1 MSTVNM
7 FRKEALKKQYQGN
20 NMGESVVVPSQS
32 MNAWI
37 ITLLVFIVGLF
48 YFAKT
53 VSIPSVESLPITLSN
68 QNFSSV
74 LLPQR
79 GVIQT
84 HLVANGKEV
93 KVGQNILT
101 VQMLSEGSGEFYSKT
116 LQANRDGFLFQSVPV
131 GQQADAFSAVAYLV
145 EKKHQYHFTIDASS
159 SHMISGQAVV
169 IEAGAWQ
176 AEGNIMQVSND
187 VQQRVMVKLRTPY
200 DVRLLNPN
208 LNHQLRLKT
217 ESKTILNMVGQ
228 KG

>member
-1 MSTVNM
+1 M

-53 VSIPSVESLPITLSN
+53 VAIPSVEAVPVTLSN

-74 LLPQR
+74 LLPQK
-79 GVIQT
+79 GVIQA
-84 HLVANGKEV
+84 HLLTNGKEV
-93 KVGQNILT
+93 KEGQNILT
-101 VQMLSEGSGEFYSKT
+101 VQMLSEGSGEFYSKMLT
-116 LQANRDGFLFQSVPV
+116 ANRNGFLFQSVPV
-131 GQQADAFSAVAYLV
+131 GQQADAFSSVAHLV
-145 EKKHQYHFTIDASS
+145 EKKHQYHFTTDLTH
-159 SHMISGQAVV
+159 SHIASGQTVV
-169 IEAGAWQ
+169 IAAGPWQ
-176 AEGNIMQVSND
+176 AEGKVVHVSNA
-187 VQQRVMVKLRTPY
+187 VQQQVLVKLRTPY

-228 KG
+228 TG